1 MAESVQ
7 DGGTVSFGFGQ
18 NSAVSGGYS
27 GEGGRR
33 GGRRRWCKLV
43 DEVIEE
49 GSIFVAGS
57 EMMMRTKT
65 TTKHRQRNGYIISP
79 TPQFILLKAKCV

>member
-1 MAESVQ
+1 MCTGWR
-7 DGGTVSFGFGQ
+7 DGKLWIQPEQCRKWRIFG
-18 NSAVSGGYS
+18 GG
-27 GEGGRR
+27 E

-43 DEVIEE
+43 DKVIEE

-65 TTKHRQRNGYIISP
+65 TKRY
-79 TPQFILLKAKCV
+79 